1 MGLGTLQFVVI
12 LLIESHSFGM
22 KAKRCLKGSDK
33 GRVRL
38 KMGKKS
44 EEKKNGRKILRI
56 VEMVLRTASKY
67 CQANTKGRR
76 MRRKTGPS

>member
-38 KMGKKS
+38 KMEKKS
-44 EEKKNGRKILRI
+44 EEKRNGRKILRI
-56 VEMVLRTASKY
+56 VEMVLRIASKTAK
-67 CQANTKGRR
+67 QILRGEE
-76 MRRKTGPS
+76 